1 MFLYEMQSID
11 IIFTVVVGGL
21 LLLLLVFLLVKKITD
36 RKVRKTLVAEMD
48 KLKNEDSAV
57 ALANVRNVEKA
68 EPVKKQVEEVEQ
80 LSLQEETV
88 ENQVEEVQVEPEN
101 EPEVVEETSEV
112 VEVKEECVEEPVVE
126 QNEEPAVLVE
136 TAEVSEDVT
145 VEPVVKSLEEAEE
158 VKEEAPVQVE
168 ETPEVVEEVKTGR
181 TYNGKYEIYKEN
193 NYYRYRLKASNGEI
207 LFESEIYA
215 TYKTARSSI
224 DAVKRN
230 IINGKTTIIVD
241 KKKNYK
247 FKLTAANHRVLVI
260 SANYNSEKAA
270 QSALE
275 SFKRFGQ
282 TDDIVDIELP
292 ADEIDAQLIELS
304 KDHDED
310 KKGGKFILKK
320 DANGEFSWEFKPN
333 NGEVLCRAS
342 GYSSKNTIDTSVL
355 SFKENVRNGKFYVYC
370 DKNNRYQFKLYSQSG
385 RLSMVGES
393 YDSQEAVQSVV
404 RSILNFIELAV
415 IQDKTNPSV
424 KTTKTVTKT
433 TTKTTTVV
441 K

>member
-11 IIFTVVVGGL
+11 IVFTVVVGGL

-57 ALANVRNVEKA
+57 ALANVRNVEKV
-68 EPVKKQVEEVEQ
+68 EPVEKQVEEVEQ

-88 ENQVEEVQVEPEN
+88 ENQVEAVQVEPEN
-101 EPEVVEETSEV
+101 EPEVVEETPEV

-145 VEPVVKSLEEAEE
+145 VEPVVESLEEAS
-158 VKEEAPVQVE
+158 VQVE
-168 ETPEVVEEVKTGR
+168 ETKEETPEVEEVKTGR

-282 TDDIVDIELP
+282 TDDIVDVELP

-304 KDHDED
+304 KEHDED